1 MDSGVPPCYD
11 FGMNVPIKVGDRLPD
26 IRLGSMGGHSVTLG
40 QFAGRKKLVYVWASW
55 CSSREHLGEL
65 EAFHR
70 AHPGLPVI
78 TIACDA
84 QGVDLPMRYLSSVR
98 ASHEM
103 WIDANCLLGRRWKLK
118 DVGVLFLLDE
128 NDVVLLVAEK
138 PEPSAISAIEKLL
151 PKAPSPN
158 PPPLPSPDLKDT
170 KVEFLVQLCTN
181 YLTRRRIDD
190 AVGFL
195 KDALRHDPESR
206 VIPKQVW
213 ALEHPE
219 KFYEGS
225 IDLEWQK
232 AQPPVL

>member
-1 MDSGVPPCYD
+1 MDL
-11 FGMNVPIKVGDRLPD
+11 PIKVGDRLPD
-26 IRLGSMGGHSVTLG
+26 IRLGSMGGHSVTLS

-55 CSSREHLGEL
+55 CQSRELLGAIET
-65 EAFHR
+65 FHR
-70 AHPGLPVI
+70 AHPALPVI

-84 QGVDLPMRYLSSVR
+84 QGVDLPMRYLSQVR

-118 DVGVLFLLDE
+118 DVGVLLLLDE

-138 PEPSAISAIEKLL
+138 PDSSAISAVEKLL
-151 PKAPSPN
+151 PKAASAT
-158 PPPLPSPDLKDT
+158 PPPAPRPDLKDT

-213 ALEHPE
+213 ALQHPE
-219 KFYEGS
+219 KFYEGP

>member
-1 MDSGVPPCYD
+1 MDSVAGPCYD
-11 FGMNVPIKVGDRLPD
+11 LDMNVSIKVGERLPD
-26 IRLGSMGGHSVTLG
+26 IRLGSMGGHSVTLS

-55 CSSREHLGEL
+55 CPSREHLGAL

-84 QGVDLPMRYLSSVR
+84 QGVDLPMRYLSQVR

-118 DVGVLFLLDE
+118 DTGVLLLLDE
-128 NDVVLLVAEK
+128 NDVVLLVADK
-138 PEPSAISAIEKLL
+138 PDPSAIEKLL

-158 PPPLPSPDLKDT
+158 PPSAPRPDLKDT

-181 YLTRRRIDD
+181 YLTRRRVDD

-195 KDALRHDPESR
+195 KDALRHDPENR
-206 VIPKQVW
+206 VLPNQVR
-213 ALEHPE
+213 ALQHPE
-219 KFYEGS
+219 KYYEGP